1 MTLMRFFIMLFFVSC
16 TSVLPLRYKYHSS
29 SRYLAG
35 NFNEDRVV
43 AKIEGELRD
52 SVIFASGVDSTF
64 LNVRLYDEKNKLI
77 DDIDPNDLTISTSE
91 DVEAKPF
98 VLKQGI
104 YKSEIR
110 PRVKGRDIRLRVDW
124 QEKILS
130 QEILLRTTLVP
141 VKNELIPLHHEFVHS
156 MNIGEVAFT
165 RGSSSPE
172 GVTEGF
178 SLENIGDNRIVKD
191 SKYQHSQRSF
201 NFDYLEQA
209 RQNLLLE
216 VEDQIEEDESQTMRS
231 VFMFF
236 PRKNLP
242 LVEQLTGT
250 IDVTLPNGEKII
262 FRKDTKEIV
271 QGVFLEGPVD
281 IQREVAKRQFAH
293 LRYVGKAVVLRVN
306 SRGQLPQLAQFDPTK
321 IDLDYGIH
329 GAFDVLIMNGATG
342 QRCRRPRI
350 DFWEA
355 PEVGGSEF
363 KFATDKEFDQYL
375 KRSCG
380 FGLPKF

>member
-1 MTLMRFFIMLFFVSC
+1 M
-16 TSVLPLRYKYHSS
+16 LPLKYKYHSS

-35 NFNEDRVV
+35 NFNEKRVV
-43 AKIEGELRD
+43 SRLEGQLREP
-52 SVIFASGVDSTF
+52 VIFASGVDSTF
-64 LNVRLYDEKNKLI
+64 LYVRLYDEKNQLI
-77 DDIDPNDLTISTSE
+77 DDIDPNDLTLSTNE

-110 PRVKGRDIRLRVDW
+110 PRVKGRDIRMRVDW

-130 QEILLRTTLVP
+130 QEIYLKTTIAPL
-141 VKNELIPLHHEFVHS
+141 KNELTPLHHEFMHS
-156 MNIGEVAFT
+156 LNIGEVAFS

-178 SLENIGDNRIVKD
+178 SLENIGDNRIVKE
-191 SKYQHSQRSF
+191 SKYKHSQRSF

-216 VEDQIEEDESQTMRS
+216 VEDQMVEDESQNMHS

-242 LVEQLTGT
+242 LVEELTGT
-250 IDVTLPNGEKII
+250 INVTLPNGEKMI

-271 QGVFLEGPVD
+271 QGVFLEGAVDLQKDPV
-281 IQREVAKRQFAH
+281 KRQFPH
-293 LRYVGKAVVLRVN
+293 LRYVGKGVVLRVN
-306 SRGQLPQLAQFDPTK
+306 SRGQTPQLPQFDTTK
-321 IDLDYGIH
+321 IDLDYGIQ
-329 GAFDVLIMNGATG
+329 GAFDVLIMNGFTG
-342 QRCRRPRI
+342 QRCRRPRL
-350 DFWEA
+350 DFWDA
-355 PEVGGSEF
+355 PEVGSSEF
-363 KFATDKEFDQYL
+363 KYPTDKEFDLYL
-375 KRSCG
+375 KRNCG
-380 FGLPKF
+380 FGLPKL